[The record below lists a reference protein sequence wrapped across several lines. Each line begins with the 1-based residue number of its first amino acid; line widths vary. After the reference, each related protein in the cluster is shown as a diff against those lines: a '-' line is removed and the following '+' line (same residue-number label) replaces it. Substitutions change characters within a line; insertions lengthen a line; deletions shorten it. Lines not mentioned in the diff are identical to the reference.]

1 MLREA
6 SVRFLSMPDEI
17 TSVVPFNSSAEMTP
31 MKSFVF
37 GEDNFKSSTTT
48 TSPALR
54 RSLKAFRNARERVF
68 LETFFEKSRGF
79 GPKTT
84 PPPAH
89 NGERNEPARARPVPF
104 CFHGFL
110 LEPWTSPTVLV
121 QAVPLRCAALC
132 ATTVSWT
139 ACVPFPFSI
148 SANFTSSSPEFF
160 PARFLMAIFMARYF
174 LAAAGAAA
182 GLASAFLSAPPFFLI
197 ETLTGGFQ
205 PFGRFLDSRMMT

>member
-6 SVRFLSMPDEI
+6 SVKFLSMPDET

-54 RSLKAFRNARERVF
+54 RSLKAFRNASERVF

-84 PPPAH
+84 PPPRH
-89 NGERNEPARARPVPF
+89 RGERNEPARARPVPF
-104 CFHGFL
+104 CFQGFL
-110 LEPWTSPTVLV
+110 LVPATSPTFFV
-121 QAVPLRCAALC
+121 QAVPLRWAALN
-132 ATTVSWT
+132 ATTVSCT
-139 ACVPFPFSI
+139 ACVPRP
-148 SANFTSSSPEFF
+148 
-160 PARFLMAIFMARYF
+160 L
-174 LAAAGAAA
+174 
-182 GLASAFLSAPPFFLI
+182 
-197 ETLTGGFQ
+197 
-205 PFGRFLDSRMMT
+205 